1 VRTPS
6 PYAHAPTAPAPTDT
20 AGRSRSS
27 GATATAVDVV
37 ARLGSLVTLAALLV
51 LAATAG
57 GLVDGVPAT
66 GAPTL
71 TVTYER

>member
-1 VRTPS
+1 VS
-6 PYAHAPTAPAPTDT
+6 
-20 AGRSRSS
+20 
-27 GATATAVDVV
+27 
-37 ARLGSLVTLAALLV
+37 RLGSLVTLAALLV